1 MRFLMLVAA
10 IIGMIAF
17 WVWFLF
23 FKEAGDIKGAL
34 LIEGYAKAEIINAC
48 NQAAAAAGNV
58 ERFKKE
64 DVRVQKLNDM
74 NISSGVKTMVS
85 ILDVTHGALHC
96 KWDGENAA
104 QIYP

>member
-23 FKEAGDIKGAL
+23 F
-34 LIEGYAKAEIINAC
+34 IEGRAKAEIINAC

-58 ERFKKE
+58 ERFQKE

-85 ILDVTHGALHC
+85 ILDVSHGALHC

>member
-1 MRFLMLVAA
+1 MRFLLIVAA
-10 IIGMIAF
+10 LLAMITF
-17 WVWFLF
+17 WIWFLF
-23 FKEAGDIKGAL
+23 LKEASDNEGAL
-34 LIEGYAKAEIINAC
+34 VIEGRAKVEIIDAC
-48 NQAAAAAGNV
+48 TQAAAAAGKD
-58 ERFKKE
+58 ERFQKE